1 SAKTNKIIGF
11 ITRFTYRRHWKMKHI
26 KRSFFILIIP
36 GFLLCFFTNS
46 TAQMITGVWKG
57 KINKKKTELK
67 IIQKGDSLVGT
78 SYYYESETNYR
89 RYSIKGYFDPA
100 TNEAVWWD
108 DQLLEE
114 KTGKPGLNTPGRI
127 PYLSSADFN
136 CPGSDKMF
144 LDGDAALRNKP
155 GSIQGPVHLEK
166 TNETSFP
173 DEWDFIIENYTAGA
187 NDPYYSDSVAS
198 IASTPVIIPVEKPIQ
213 QKEKAVPIENK
224 ETVKVNNLP
233 VKKAEPVKVMP
244 VSKTVE
250 KQLTV
255 KKTIEEEFKI
265 REKII
270 ATDIPI
276 TGDSIELRFYDN
288 AEIDG
293 DSISL
298 FLNNKLVFQHIR
310 LTAAAYTIKLPVN
323 ELNETNELVMVAEN
337 LGSIPPN
344 TSYMLA
350 IVDNKRYEAMLKST
364 EETSAVIKLTKQ
376 KDQTSNNAIKN

>member
-1 SAKTNKIIGF
+1 
-11 ITRFTYRRHWKMKHI
+11 MKNT
-26 KRSFFILIIP
+26 KRSFLPLIIA
-36 GFLLCFFTNS
+36 GFSLCYFTNS
-46 TAQMITGVWKG
+46 SAQMITGVWKG

-78 SYYYESETNYR
+78 SYYYESENNYR
-89 RYSIKGYFDPA
+89 RYSIKGYFDPN

-114 KTGKPGLNTPGRI
+114 KTGKLGLNTPGRI

-144 LDGDAALRNKP
+144 LDGNAALKNKKE
-155 GSIQGPVHLEK
+155 SIQGPVHLEK

-187 NDPYYSDSVAS
+187 NDPYYIDSVSS
-198 IASTPVIIPVEKPIQ
+198 IASAPVIVPVEKTIK
-213 QKEKAVPIENK
+213 QKERAIPKEDN
-224 ETVKVNNLP
+224 ETVKAKDLP
-233 VKKAEPVKVMP
+233 VERSEPVKVMP
-244 VSKTVE
+244 APKTVE

-298 FLNNKLVFQHIR
+298 FLNNKLIFQHIR
-310 LTAAAYTIKLPVN
+310 LTAVAYTIKLPVN
-323 ELNETNELVMVAEN
+323 ELNENNELVMVAEN

-364 EETSAVIKLTKQ
+364 EETSAVIKLTKR
-376 KDQTSNNAIKN
+376 NP

>member
-1 SAKTNKIIGF
+1 
-11 ITRFTYRRHWKMKHI
+11 MKHT
-26 KRSFFILIIP
+26 KRSLFILIIS

-46 TAQMITGVWKG
+46 SAQMITGVWNG

-78 SYYYESETNYR
+78 SYYYDSENNYR
-89 RYSIKGYFDPA
+89 RYSIKGYFDPT

-114 KTGKPGLNTPGRI
+114 KTGKLNLNTPGKI

-144 LDGDAALRNKP
+144 LDGNASLKHRSNKP
-155 GSIQGPVHLEK
+155 EGPVHLEK
-166 TNETSFP
+166 TNQTLFP

-187 NDPYYSDSVAS
+187 NDPYYIDSVSS
-198 IASTPVIIPVEKPIQ
+198 ITSTPVIVPVEKTIQ
-213 QKEKAVPIENK
+213 QKENTVPVERS
-224 ETVKVNNLP
+224 
-233 VKKAEPVKVMP
+233 EPVKVSP
-244 VSKTVE
+244 APKTVE

-298 FLNNKLVFQHIR
+298 FLNNKLIFQHIR

-364 EETSAVIKLTKQ
+364 EESSAVIRLTKR
-376 KDQTSNNAIKN
+376 SP

>member
-1 SAKTNKIIGF
+1 
-11 ITRFTYRRHWKMKHI
+11 MKHT
-26 KRSFFILIIP
+26 KRSLFILIIS
-36 GFLLCFFTNS
+36 GFLLCFFTDS
-46 TAQMITGVWKG
+46 SAQMITGVWKG

-78 SYYYESETNYR
+78 SYYYESGDNYR
-89 RYSIKGYFDPA
+89 RYSIKGYFDPT

-114 KTGKPGLNTPGRI
+114 KTGKLSLNTPGKI

-144 LDGDAALRNKP
+144 LDGNAALKNKKE
-155 GSIQGPVHLEK
+155 SIQGPLHLEK
-166 TNETSFP
+166 TNETTFP
-173 DEWDFIIENYTAGA
+173 DEWDFIIENYTDGA
-187 NDPYYSDSVAS
+187 KDPYYIDSVSLMAS
-198 IASTPVIIPVEKPIQ
+198 APVIIPVEKTIQ
-213 QKEKAVPIENK
+213 QKENTAPVENK
-224 ETVKVNNLP
+224 KIAKVNNLP
-233 VKKAEPVKVMP
+233 VEKSEPVKAIP
-244 VSKTVE
+244 VPKTVE

-265 REKII
+265 REKVI

-298 FLNNKLVFQHIR
+298 FLNNKLIFQHIR

-323 ELNETNELVMVAEN
+323 ELNENNELVMVAEN

-350 IVDNKRYEAMLKST
+350 IVNNKRYEAMLKST

-376 KDQTSNNAIKN
+376 KEQTNISLKN

>member
-1 SAKTNKIIGF
+1 
-11 ITRFTYRRHWKMKHI
+11 MKHI
-26 KRSFFILIIP
+26 KRSFYTFIIP

-46 TAQMITGVWKG
+46 SAQMITGVWKG

-78 SYYYESETNYR
+78 SYYYESEDTYR
-89 RYSIKGYFDPA
+89 RYSIKGYFDHN

-114 KTGKPGLNTPGRI
+114 KKGKFNLNTPGKI

-144 LDGDAALRNKP
+144 LDGDAALKNKTR
-155 GSIQGPVHLEK
+155 SIQGPVHLEK
-166 TNETSFP
+166 TNETLFP

-187 NDPYYSDSVAS
+187 NDPYYIDSVSS
-198 IASTPVIIPVEKPIQ
+198 IASTPVNVPVEKTIQ
-213 QKEKAVPIENK
+213 QKGNTVPVENT
-224 ETVKVNNLP
+224 ETVKINNRP
-233 VKKAEPVKVMP
+233 IEKSEPVKVLP
-244 VSKTVE
+244 APKTVE
-250 KQLTV
+250 KQLTI

-298 FLNNKLVFQHIR
+298 FLNNKLIFQHIR

-323 ELNETNELVMVAEN
+323 ELNENNELVMVAEN

-350 IVDNKRYEAMLKST
+350 IVDNKRYEAMLRST
-364 EETSAVIKLTKQ
+364 ENSSAVIKLTKP
-376 KDQTSNNAIKN
+376 KDQTINAVKN

>member
-1 SAKTNKIIGF
+1 MEFKK
-11 ITRFTYRRHWKMKHI
+11 K
-26 KRSFFILIIP
+26 SFFTLIISII
-36 GFLLCFFTNS
+36 LLCFFMNS
-46 TAQMITGVWKG
+46 SAQMVTGVWKG
-57 KINKKKTELK
+57 KINKKKTEVK

-78 SYYYESETNYR
+78 SYYYESENNYR
-89 RYSIKGYFDPA
+89 RYSIKGYFDPN

-114 KTGKPGLNTPGRI
+114 KTGKLGLNTPGKI

-155 GSIQGPVHLEK
+155 ESIQGPVHLEK

-187 NDPYYSDSVAS
+187 NDPYYIDSVAS
-198 IASTPVIIPVEKPIQ
+198 IASTPVIIPVEKTIQ
-213 QKEKAVPIENK
+213 QKENTAPVENR

-233 VKKAEPVKVMP
+233 VEKAEPVRVITAP
-244 VSKTVE
+244 KTE
-250 KQLTV
+250 QKQLSV

-270 ATDIPI
+270 ATDIPLS
-276 TGDSIELRFYDN
+276 GDSIELRFYDN

-298 FLNNKLVFQHIR
+298 FLNNKLIFQHIR

-323 ELNETNELVMVAEN
+323 ELLDNNELVMVAEN

-350 IVDNKRYEAMLKST
+350 IVDNKRYEAMLRST
-364 EETSAVIKLTKQ
+364 EESSAVIRLSKK
-376 KDQTSNNAIKN
+376 

>member
-1 SAKTNKIIGF
+1 
-11 ITRFTYRRHWKMKHI
+11 
-26 KRSFFILIIP
+26 
-36 GFLLCFFTNS
+36 
-46 TAQMITGVWKG
+46 MITGVWKG

-78 SYYYESETNYR
+78 SYYYESENNYR
-89 RYSIKGYFDPA
+89 RYSIKGYFDPT

-114 KTGKPGLNTPGRI
+114 KTGKFSLNAPGKI

-144 LDGDAALRNKP
+144 LDGNAALKNKKE
-155 GSIQGPVHLEK
+155 SIQGTVHLEK

-173 DEWDFIIENYTAGA
+173 DEWDFIIVNYTAGT
-187 NDPYYSDSVAS
+187 NDPYYIDSVSS
-198 IASTPVIIPVEKPIQ
+198 IASTPVIVPVEKAIP
-213 QKEKAVPIENK
+213 QKENTIAVEKK
-224 ETVKVNNLP
+224 ESVKVNDQVVN
-233 VKKAEPVKVMP
+233 VEPVKVTP
-244 VSKTVE
+244 IQRTEPKE
-250 KQLTV
+250 LTV

-298 FLNNKLVFQHIR
+298 FLNNKLIFQHIR

-323 ELNETNELVMVAEN
+323 ELNENNELVMVAEN

-364 EETSAVIKLTKQ
+364 EESSAVIKLTKR
-376 KDQTSNNAIKN
+376 SP

>member
-1 SAKTNKIIGF
+1 MQLKKGSVLTQI
-11 ITRFTYRRHWKMKHI
+11 
-26 KRSFFILIIP
+26 SLLFFI
-36 GFLLCFFTNS
+36 CSFTTS
-46 TAQMITGVWKG
+46 SSAQMITGVWKG
-57 KINKKKTELK
+57 KINKKKAEVKL
-67 IIQKGDSLVGT
+67 IQKGDSLVGT
-78 SYYYESETNYR
+78 CYYYESETNYR
-89 RYSIKGYFDPA
+89 RYSIRGYINPD
-100 TNEAVWWD
+100 THEGIWWD

-114 KTGKPGLNTPGRI
+114 KTGKFSLNTPGKI

-136 CPGSDKMF
+136 CPGSDKM
-144 LDGDAALRNKP
+144 LLEGDAALKTKRE
-155 GSIQGPVHLEK
+155 SIQGPVLLEK
-166 TNETSFP
+166 TNETLFP

-187 NDPYYSDSVAS
+187 NDPYYIDSVSS
-198 IASTPVIIPVEKPIQ
+198 IASTPVIVPVEKTTQ
-213 QKEKAVPIENK
+213 QKENIPENK
-224 ETVKVNNLP
+224 ESVKMNDRINADPINVIP
-233 VKKAEPVKVMP
+233 AQ
-244 VSKTVE
+244 KTE
-250 KQLTV
+250 QKQLTV

-276 TGDSIELRFYDN
+276 TGDSIELSFYDN

-298 FLNNKLVFQHIR
+298 FLNNKLIFQHIR

-323 ELNETNELVMVAEN
+323 ELNENNELVMVAEN

-364 EETSAVIKLTKQ
+364 EESSAVIRLTKR
-376 KDQTSNNAIKN
+376 NP

>member
-1 SAKTNKIIGF
+1 MQLKKGSVLAQI
-11 ITRFTYRRHWKMKHI
+11 
-26 KRSFFILIIP
+26 SLLFFI
-36 GFLLCFFTNS
+36 CSFTTS
-46 TAQMITGVWKG
+46 SAQMITGVWKG
-57 KINKKKTELK
+57 KINKKKAEVKL
-67 IIQKGDSLVGT
+67 IQKGDSLVGT
-78 SYYYESETNYR
+78 CYYYESETNYR
-89 RYSIKGYFDPA
+89 RYSIKGYFDPN
-100 TNEAVWWD
+100 THEGIWWD

-114 KTGKPGLNTPGRI
+114 KTGKLSLNTPGKI

-136 CPGSDKMF
+136 CPGSDKM
-144 LDGDAALRNKP
+144 LLEGDAALKTKRET
-155 GSIQGPVHLEK
+155 IQGPVLLEK
-166 TNETSFP
+166 TNETLFP

-187 NDPYYSDSVAS
+187 NDPYYIDSVSS
-198 IASTPVIIPVEKPIQ
+198 IASTPVIVPVEKTIQ
-213 QKEKAVPIENK
+213 QKENTAVDNK
-224 ETVKVNNLP
+224 
-233 VKKAEPVKVMP
+233 EPVKVKDQAVAVDP
-244 VSKTVE
+244 VKVIPVQKTE
-250 KQLTV
+250 LKELTV

-276 TGDSIELRFYDN
+276 TGDSIELSFYDN

-298 FLNNKLVFQHIR
+298 FLNNKLIFQHIR

-323 ELNETNELVMVAEN
+323 ELNENNELVMVAEN

-364 EETSAVIKLTKQ
+364 EESSAVIRLTKR
-376 KDQTSNNAIKN
+376 NP

>member
-1 SAKTNKIIGF
+1 
-11 ITRFTYRRHWKMKHI
+11 MKHT
-26 KRSFFILIIP
+26 KRSLFILIFS
-36 GFLLCFFTNS
+36 GFLLCFFTDS
-46 TAQMITGVWKG
+46 SAQMITGVWKG

-78 SYYYESETNYR
+78 SYYYESENNYR
-89 RYSIKGYFDPA
+89 RYSIKGYFDPT

-114 KTGKPGLNTPGRI
+114 KTGKPGLNTPGKI

-144 LDGDAALRNKP
+144 LDGDAALKNKKE
-155 GSIQGPVHLEK
+155 SIQGPVHLEK

-187 NDPYYSDSVAS
+187 NDPYYIDSVSS
-198 IASTPVIIPVEKPIQ
+198 IASTPVMVPVEKTIQQKENTVPVENKETAKVNNRPVEKP
-213 QKEKAVPIENK
+213 
-224 ETVKVNNLP
+224 ETIKVSP
-233 VKKAEPVKVMP
+233 AQ
-244 VSKTVE
+244 KTVE

-298 FLNNKLVFQHIR
+298 FLNNKLIFQHIR
-310 LTAAAYTIKLPVN
+310 LTGAAYTIKLPVN
-323 ELNETNELVMVAEN
+323 ELNENNELVMVAEN

-350 IVDNKRYEAMLKST
+350 IVNNKRYEAMLKST
-364 EETSAVIKLTKQ
+364 EESSAVIRLTKQ
-376 KDQTSNNAIKN
+376 RP

>member
-1 SAKTNKIIGF
+1 MQLKKGSVISQI
-11 ITRFTYRRHWKMKHI
+11 
-26 KRSFFILIIP
+26 SLLFFI
-36 GFLLCFFTNS
+36 CSFTTS
-46 TAQMITGVWKG
+46 SAQMITGVWKG
-57 KINKKKTELK
+57 KINKKKAEVKL
-67 IIQKGDSLVGT
+67 IQKGDSLVGT
-78 SYYYESETNYR
+78 CYYYESETNYR
-89 RYSIKGYFDPA
+89 RYSIKGYINPN
-100 TNEAVWWD
+100 THEGIWWD

-114 KTGKPGLNTPGRI
+114 KTGKFSLNTPGKI

-136 CPGSDKMF
+136 CPGSDKM
-144 LDGDAALRNKP
+144 LLEGDAALKTKRET
-155 GSIQGPVHLEK
+155 IQGPVLLEK
-166 TNETSFP
+166 TNETLFP

-187 NDPYYSDSVAS
+187 NDPYYIDSVSS
-198 IASTPVIIPVEKPIQ
+198 IASTPVIVPVEKTTQ
-213 QKEKAVPIENK
+213 QKENTDVDNK
-224 ETVKVNNLP
+224 
-233 VKKAEPVKVMP
+233 EPVKVKDQAVAVDP
-244 VSKTVE
+244 VKVIPVQKTE
-250 KQLTV
+250 LKELTV

-276 TGDSIELRFYDN
+276 TGDSIELSFYDN

-298 FLNNKLVFQHIR
+298 FLNNKLIFQHIR

-323 ELNETNELVMVAEN
+323 ELNENNELVMVAEN

-364 EETSAVIKLTKQ
+364 EESSAVIRLTKR
-376 KDQTSNNAIKN
+376 NP